1 MAPRTAVDIARGV
14 MAGRIDV
21 IIERWGNANKSTDFR
36 WSIWRDGAR
45 VQMGGPHPTAE
56 ASEQDAIVYCRK
68 SLGREPDRI
77 ERL

>member
-45 VQMGGPHPTAE
+45 VQMGGPHASAE
-56 ASEQDAIVYCRK
+56 DSERDAVEFCRK
-68 SLGREPDRI
+68 EFQRTPDRI